1 MSAYWN
7 CISKSVTG
15 EAQYSMA
22 KFSISRGGQVAAA
35 AAAGAK
41 QSKVILGQS
50 SVLPGE
56 GKYSLRSC
64 WGGQGKYSVVLPGE
78 GAVQKRLAEYCSRA
92 ESASRRL
99 PHSCPTAP
107 HHIQGGFPHTHKYI
121 SCNIHILFN
130 TAKKAITVD

>member
-35 AAAGAK
+35 AAGAG
-41 QSKVILGQS
+41 QSKLILGQS

-64 WGGQGKYSVVLPGE
+64 WGAG
-78 GAVQKRLAEYCSRA
+78 
-92 ESASRRL
+92 
-99 PHSCPTAP
+99 
-107 HHIQGGFPHTHKYI
+107 HIQCCTARGGGSTEEAGRVLQQ
-121 SCNIHILFN
+121 S
-130 TAKKAITVD
+130 

>member
-35 AAAGAK
+35 AAGAK

-64 WGGQGKYSVVLPGE
+64 WGAGQI
-78 GAVQKRLAEYCSRA
+78 QCCT
-92 ESASRRL
+92 ASR
-99 PHSCPTAP
+99 
-107 HHIQGGFPHTHKYI
+107 GGGSTEEAGRVLQQ
-121 SCNIHILFN
+121 S
-130 TAKKAITVD
+130 